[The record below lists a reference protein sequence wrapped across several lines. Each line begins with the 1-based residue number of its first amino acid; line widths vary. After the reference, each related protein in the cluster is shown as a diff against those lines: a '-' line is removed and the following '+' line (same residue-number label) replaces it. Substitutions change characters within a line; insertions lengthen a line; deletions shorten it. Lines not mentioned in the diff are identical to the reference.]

1 MARTGGKKTA
11 NSIEGKTMRSGHSP
25 RHAAG
30 AAQGTFGAAM
40 NPVRPAFGAL
50 LGGLVL
56 CLALA
61 APAAANCGGA
71 QHRQPG
77 KRLGDFRAPLIIGDS
92 VLLGAMPNVAAEG
105 FEVDTRGCRQWS
117 EGAAIVRRRRHEH
130 TLPHEVVMFLGADWT
145 ISMAQIREVLSVVG
159 HSRVLVLLT
168 PREVGGFGGSDA
180 AHVRRAGR
188 LYPGRVLV
196 LDWVR
201 FTRPHSGWFAP
212 DGLHLGYGG
221 AGALARFLRE
231 ALPYAAPGSF
241 PGPPTPPPPPAT
253 APPYG
258 WPGG

>member
-1 MARTGGKKTA
+1 
-11 NSIEGKTMRSGHSP
+11 
-25 RHAAG
+25 
-30 AAQGTFGAAM
+30 M

-50 LGGLVL
+50 LGA
-56 CLALA
+56 LALSLAVA
-61 APAAANCGGA
+61 APAAAICGGA

-92 VLLGAMPNVAAEG
+92 VLLGAMPQVAAEG

-117 EGAAIVRRRRHEH
+117 EGAAIVRRRRHAH

-145 ISMAQIREVLSVVG
+145 ISMRQIREVLSVVG
-159 HSRVLVLLT
+159 HKRLLVLLT

-188 LYPGRVLV
+188 LYPARVLV

-201 FTRPHSGWFAP
+201 FTAHHDSWFAP
-212 DGLHLGYGG
+212 DGLHLGFGG
-221 AGALARFLRE
+221 AAALARLLRG

-241 PGPPTPPPPPAT
+241 PVAPVTPPPSTKP
-253 APPYG
+253 PPYG